1 VYNQQKNIV
10 CKRHKNSFECPD
22 RISLLVAPI
31 SSRDH
36 RCWNILPGLSVTLG
50 LALTSVTASV
60 SLLFGKWQKG
70 SDGGG
75 GGAVMEGGD
84 GPPCI
89 VNLRLCSYLKLSQGV
104 AMYFMAGPNWLLL
117 MLLLML

>member
-1 VYNQQKNIV
+1 MLNDAVTTNY
-10 CKRHKNSFECPD
+10 
-22 RISLLVAPI
+22 AG
-31 SSRDH
+31 
-36 RCWNILPGLSVTLG
+36 IL
-50 LALTSVTASV
+50 
-60 SLLFGKWQKG
+60 K
-70 SDGGG
+70 G